1 MFDCSNILM
10 DLNLRRLTMQ
20 IADRMNFIQ
29 NSVFADL
36 CKDKEQYEQHITT
49 QNLCFLKL

>member
-1 MFDCSNILM
+1 
-10 DLNLRRLTMQ
+10 MQ

-29 NSVFADL
+29 NSVFTDL
-36 CKDKEQYEQHITT
+36 CKDKEPYEQHITT